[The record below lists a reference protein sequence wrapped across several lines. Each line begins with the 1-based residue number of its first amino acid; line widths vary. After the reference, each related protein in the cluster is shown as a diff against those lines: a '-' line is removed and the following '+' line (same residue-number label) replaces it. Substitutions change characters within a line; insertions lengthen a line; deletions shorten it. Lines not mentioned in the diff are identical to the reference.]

1 MKFTPSKVKNMM
13 KSCLGLLI
21 LLFGFSVQAADS
33 GHAHKSKPESK
44 YAGQEAQEIKSLSPD
59 DLVELRRGGGWG
71 LAKAAELNGM
81 PGPAHLLELKDE
93 IPLDPDQVTL
103 ITELFQTMKAQA
115 IVQGEK
121 MIGLERQLEELFKRG
136 TITDAELRSS
146 LAAIAETRR
155 ELRYI
160 HLATHLKTPTILSAD
175 QIKTYNALRGYSAAA
190 PCANVPKGH
199 DAEMWR
205 RHNGCT

>member
-1 MKFTPSKVKNMM
+1 MMKF
-13 KSCLGLLI
+13 CLGVLV
-21 LLFGFSVQAADS
+21 LLFGFSALAADS

-44 YAGQEAQEIKSLSPD
+44 YAGQEMREIKSLSSD
-59 DLVELRRGGGWG
+59 DMAELRRGGGWG
-71 LAKAAELNGM
+71 LAKAAELNGV
-81 PGPAHLLELKDE
+81 PGPAHLLELKKE
-93 IPLDPDQVTL
+93 IALDPDQITV

-115 IVQGEK
+115 IAQGEK
-121 MIGLERQLEELFKRG
+121 LIGQERQLEEMFKGG
-136 TITDAELRSS
+136 TITDASLRTS

-160 HLATHLKTPTILSAD
+160 HLVTHLKTPTILSAD
-175 QIKTYNALRGYSAAA
+175 QIKNYNALRGYGAGD

-205 RHNGCT
+205 KHNGCT